1 MITEAEKMREKAA
14 ELLEELPK
22 VKPCDLANWNIKAQT
37 LLVFESMRQHCEGKQ
52 KGGE

>member
-1 MITEAEKMREKAA
+1 MREKAA

-37 LLVFESMRQHCEGKQ
+37 LLVFESMRQHCEGN
-52 KGGE
+52 EVNSE